1 MKLTIKHLLEITG
14 RVPIYLLGVLGGT
27 FGVGVIYF
35 QFDVNAFNDET
46 FYGRTNLYITLFKMI
61 GTGVGSW
68 GLGLFLLLIG
78 YTLTYII
85 LTNTYEHVEYFY
97 RNEYRYNKR
106 VMFFNILIYS
116 ILCVSLTMVGLYIFK

>member
-27 FGVGVIYF
+27 LGVGVIYF
-35 QFDVNAFNDET
+35 QFDVNVLNDKT
-46 FYGRTNLYITLFKMI
+46 FYGRASLYIELFQMI
-61 GTGVGSW
+61 GTGMGSW
-68 GLGLFLLLIG
+68 GLGLFLLLMG